1 VKRSVVVS
9 ELASLLPLLGIA
21 VLFWALMIRPAQ
33 RRQRELRQMQS
44 SLEIGDEVM
53 LSSGIYGVLRSL
65 DDERISVEVAPGV
78 VVEVVRGA
86 VGSKVA
92 PVAEPLA
99 DDEGEPETLPDHPDT
114 TTEER

>member
-1 VKRSVVVS
+1 MS

-92 PVAEPLA
+92 PAAESLA
-99 DDEGEPETLPDHPDT
+99 DGEGEPETLPDHPDT

>member
-1 VKRSVVVS
+1 MS

-92 PVAEPLA
+92 PAAESLA
-99 DDEGEPETLPDHPDT
+99 DDEGEPETLPDHPDA